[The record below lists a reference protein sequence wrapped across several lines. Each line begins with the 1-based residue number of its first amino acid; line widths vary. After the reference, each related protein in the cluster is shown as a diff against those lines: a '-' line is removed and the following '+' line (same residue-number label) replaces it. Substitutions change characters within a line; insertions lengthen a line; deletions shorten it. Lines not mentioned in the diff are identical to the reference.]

1 MDFINRLLGRNTDT
15 KYRYR
20 GAKLPK
26 EPLTPREIEEMHL
39 KLHPDTHIF
48 NAAQV
53 KQQDSDLDN
62 RDWNLPFTS
71 LKEQFSS
78 AAADGSLQK
87 AQSESLLFSRL
98 PLEVR
103 MQIWRHVVGN
113 HKVHLTVH
121 RGRLRQSAFES
132 NNYHWMPHRG
142 LLGVPLVCRAAYIE
156 SISSLYSAN
165 TFCFGFGQASS
176 KSALM
181 SLSTMLPK
189 QHIAFIQHIEV
200 GWHLYAGVSQY
211 YDSHPQAWDI
221 SMDVPAPETETL
233 WNNVCAELVEMSY
246 LRTLRIVVWLSGD
259 GRARFIEKETDML
272 APLVAMRHLQRF
284 DVHLPWK
291 QDDTE
296 LWKDAPFR
304 VSRGFRVK
312 DIYGVSIPLLDDDFY
327 WSGSVAQQRVYSTLS
342 SNVHKYRSPIE
353 VYRTLFLLS
362 DIRCNNLPT
371 AAHRGPILCH
381 QCTSDSDHLGVARR
395 WFVYEDGRAS

>member
-1 MDFINRLLGRNTDT
+1 
-15 KYRYR
+15 
-20 GAKLPK
+20 
-26 EPLTPREIEEMHL
+26 
-39 KLHPDTHIF
+39 
-48 NAAQV
+48 
-53 KQQDSDLDN
+53 
-62 RDWNLPFTS
+62 
-71 LKEQFSS
+71 
-78 AAADGSLQK
+78 
-87 AQSESLLFSRL
+87 
-98 PLEVR
+98 
-103 MQIWRHVVGN
+103 
-113 HKVHLTVH
+113 
-121 RGRLRQSAFES
+121 
-132 NNYHWMPHRG
+132 
-142 LLGVPLVCRAAYIE
+142 
-156 SISSLYSAN
+156 
-165 TFCFGFGQASS
+165 
-176 KSALM
+176 M

-312 DIYGVSIPLLDDDFY
+312 DMYGVSIPLLDDDFY
-327 WSGSVAQQRVYSTLS
+327 WSGSVAQQRVYRKGLQ
-342 SNVHKYRSPIE
+342 VE
-353 VYRTLFLLS
+353 
-362 DIRCNNLPT
+362 
-371 AAHRGPILCH
+371 
-381 QCTSDSDHLGVARR
+381 
-395 WFVYEDGRAS
+395 EDTPRA

>member
-26 EPLTPREIEEMHL
+26 EPLTPRKIEEMHL

-48 NAAQV
+48 NAAQA

-62 RDWNLPFTS
+62 RDWNISRTS
-71 LKEQFSS
+71 LEEQFSS

-103 MQIWRHVVGN
+103 I
-113 HKVHLTVH
+113 
-121 RGRLRQSAFES
+121 LRQSAFES

-176 KSALM
+176 KSALV

-233 WNNVCAELVEMSY
+233 WNNVCTELVEMSY

-272 APLVAMRHLQRF
+272 APLVTMRHLQRF

-312 DIYGVSIPLLDDDFY
+312 EMYGVSIPLLDVDFY
-327 WSGSVAQQRVYSTLS
+327 WSGSVAQQRVYRKGLQA
-342 SNVHKYRSPIE
+342 E
-353 VYRTLFLLS
+353 
-362 DIRCNNLPT
+362 
-371 AAHRGPILCH
+371 
-381 QCTSDSDHLGVARR
+381 
-395 WFVYEDGRAS
+395 EDTPQA